1 MIFLKNFHKDTDF
14 KYQVCVC
21 VGGCVC
27 VCGGVCELTFQANT
41 EFSFIA
47 KEKE

>member
-1 MIFLKNFHKDTDF
+1 MPS
-14 KYQVCVC
+14 VCVYD
-21 VGGCVC
+21 
-27 VCGGVCELTFQANT
+27 GVCELTFQKNT